1 MTTVGTE
8 TDLKGDYIKNLVCD
22 NQLLREQLNAAKAK
36 CEQSSLDEGSFVK
49 SSDKVLFYTGL
60 PNWNVLSCVLT
71 LVSGCLSQAGSLTPF
86 QQLLLTLMKLRLN
99 LTEKD
104 LAYRFGVSV
113 SSVSRTFLQ
122 VLNVLYAKLKP
133 LIIWPDRDALQ
144 KTMPM
149 CFKRYCNRCVVIID
163 CFELF
168 VDRPLNPLARAETY
182 SSYKHHNTV
191 KFLIGITPQGTV
203 SFISDGWGG
212 RVSDKH
218 ITQHCNI
225 LDNLVPGDVILADRG
240 FDIQEAVGF
249 YCATVKIPAFTK
261 GKKQLS
267 GIEVEQTRR
276 IANVRI
282 HVERIIGLIK
292 NKYLILSASQPIDF
306 MLVPDPTCVPTLDKL
321 VTVCCALV
329 NISVIL
335 WSPQTS

>member
-1 MTTVGTE
+1 MQIIARTDIAKKLQVEAESAEVQQGGTGDYSAAETSAGSGNGNEYDTTAGVSAEVCDSAMTAVGTE
-8 TDLKGDYIKNLVCD
+8 TDLKGDYIENLVCD

-218 ITQHCNI
+218 IT
-225 LDNLVPGDVILADRG
+225 
-240 FDIQEAVGF
+240 
-249 YCATVKIPAFTK
+249 
-261 GKKQLS
+261 
-267 GIEVEQTRR
+267 
-276 IANVRI
+276 
-282 HVERIIGLIK
+282 
-292 NKYLILSASQPIDF
+292 
-306 MLVPDPTCVPTLDKL
+306 
-321 VTVCCALV
+321 
-329 NISVIL
+329 
-335 WSPQTS
+335 